1 MESKEAIEVLT
12 QMLDNQKATDEKFTK
27 VLEGFQASK
36 KETAFVDV
44 AMKVGI
50 ALTVAGIMYVI
61 ATLPAMQVKMTEI
74 SVTQAAM
81 KELVVDLK
89 DKTERSALRSR
100 ESFIVQIQPYALR
113 LDRLEE
119 RSSEAKGV
127 LDKVSKTQAQHTY
140 ALESLRNK

>member
-1 MESKEAIEVLT
+1 MESKEAAEVLT
-12 QMLDNQKATDEKFTK
+12 QMLENQKATDEKFTQ

-81 KELVVDLK
+81 KELVIDLK
-89 DKTERSALRSR
+89 DKTETAALRSR
-100 ESFIVQIQPYALR
+100 EGFITQIQPYDLR
-113 LDRLEE
+113 INRLEE
-119 RSSEAKGV
+119 RARESKGM
-127 LDKVSKTQAQHTY
+127 LDEISKTQAQHTY
-140 ALESLRNK
+140 ALESMRSK